1 MTWYDIALIVLI
13 VWVFLVL
20 AIGFFV
26 AGASKLND
34 ELDDKAR
41 KKNEDYTEGE

>member
-20 AIGFFV
+20 AIGFFL
-26 AGASKLND
+26 AGAD

>member
-1 MTWYDIALIVLI
+1 MTWYDIALIVLS

-20 AIGFFV
+20 AIGFFL

-34 ELDDKAR
+34 ELDDKA
-41 KKNEDYTEGE
+41 KNENYTEGE

>member
-1 MTWYDIALIVLI
+1 MTWYDVVLIILI

-20 AIGFFV
+20 VIGFFL

-34 ELDDKAR
+34 DLDDKAR
-41 KKNEDYTEGE
+41 KKNENYTEGE

>member
-1 MTWYDIALIVLI
+1 MNWYDVALIVLI
-13 VWVFLVL
+13 IWVLLVL
-20 AIGFFV
+20 AIGFFL

-41 KKNEDYTEGE
+41 KNNEDYTEGE